1 MPDHPDVSRVLVTG
15 YADTDAVVDAINKGQ
30 VYRFVSKPWNEE
42 ELRNVIEAGY
52 HLNRSRVRNAAQ
64 GSEVLA
70 MLDGLVSDVTGLV
83 GRLAEGGP
91 DAASDVESA
100 LSDLKD
106 KVLQERQRYALWM
119 DKTAK

>member
-1 MPDHPDVSRVLVTG
+1 
-15 YADTDAVVDAINKGQ
+15 
-30 VYRFVSKPWNEE
+30 
-42 ELRNVIEAGY
+42 
-52 HLNRSRVRNAAQ
+52 
-64 GSEVLA
+64 LA